1 MDELK
6 KAILFGKNAFVA
18 KGLSEILEEGKFQV
32 DWFSRGV
39 ESRSGNIIFGSTA
52 TILDNGFFQDRYD
65 ILVNFVI
72 LKDQSIEENIHF
84 IDSLLKLAASKGISK
99 LIHFSSVM
107 VYPYESKK
115 IDENSQ
121 IEDFS
126 RTNKGN
132 YAQIKIAVDDYI
144 LKESQKYDFEV
155 SLVRPGYVFDQ
166 THLPNFS
173 KKIFGNIRILLGDSR
188 SILPTIEKSK
198 LHLGL
203 IQLFEV
209 DKMPLV
215 CHFFSNSGTNKL
227 KFTLAKFPNTRII
240 IINKIIL
247 WLMPKIIFNL
257 FGFTRL
263 LRNRFESLFIRTNFS
278 SSITMDILKIKF

>member
-6 KAILFGKNAFVA
+6 KAILFGKNSFVA
-18 KGLSEILEEGKFQV
+18 KGLSEILNEDKFQV
-32 DWFSRGV
+32 DWFSRGIN
-39 ESRSGNIIFGSTA
+39 SRDDNIIFGSNA
-52 TILDNGFFQDRYD
+52 TLLANKFFQDRYD

-72 LKDQSIEENIHF
+72 LKDQSIEENIQF
-84 IDSLLKLAASKGISK
+84 IDRLLKFAALKGISK

-107 VYPYESKK
+107 VYPYESKM

-126 RTNKGN
+126 RSNKGN

-144 LKESQKYDFEV
+144 LKESQKYNFEI
-155 SLVRPGYVFDQ
+155 SLVRPGYVFDE

-173 KKIFGNIRILLGDSR
+173 KKIFGNIRILLGDSK
-188 SILPTIEKSK
+188 SVLPTIERTK

-203 IQLFEV
+203 LELFEV

-215 CHFFSNSGTNKL
+215 CHFFSNYGTNKL
-227 KFTLAKFPNTRII
+227 QFTLVKYPNTRII
-240 IINKIIL
+240 SINKIIL
-247 WLMPKIIFNL
+247 LLMPKIIFNR

-278 SSITMDILKIKF
+278 STITMDILKVKF